1 MSATA
6 ADLRG
11 RAVVICC
18 GTGGVGK
25 TTTAA
30 ALALS
35 AARAGRRAVVVTI
48 DPAKRLADTLGLDQ
62 LSDTP
67 SEIDPALWTTAHGA
81 GDRAAPGGTLHALML
96 DTKATFDRLVAGEAV
111 DPEQAQRILDNPFY
125 RNVSGALGGTQEYMA
140 AEKLYELHQD
150 GRFDVIVVD
159 TPPSRHALDFLD
171 APARLLRLLD
181 NRVFRL
187 LMAPTKAGMRVA
199 SIALQS
205 FLRTV
210 SRVVGTGVIEDVIA
224 FMQAFEGMESGF
236 RERAEHVQALI
247 SDQGTA
253 FVLVTS
259 PRRDA
264 VEEAE
269 FFAARLV
276 DAHLGVALLVVN
288 RVHPRFGDESPE
300 GLRARAGAYE
310 PGSELAV
317 LYANLADYREVA
329 ERERDAV
336 HGLSERVGGDVS
348 TVWVPLLD
356 HDVHDFATLSE
367 IATHIAPEF

>member
-1 MSATA
+1 
-6 ADLRG
+6 
-11 RAVVICC
+11 
-18 GTGGVGK
+18 
-25 TTTAA
+25 
-30 ALALS
+30 
-35 AARAGRRAVVVTI
+35 
-48 DPAKRLADTLGLDQ
+48 
-62 LSDTP
+62 
-67 SEIDPALWTTAHGA
+67 
-81 GDRAAPGGTLHALML
+81 
-96 DTKATFDRLVAGEAV
+96 
-111 DPEQAQRILDNPFY
+111 
-125 RNVSGALGGTQEYMA
+125 MA

-150 GRFDVIVVD
+150 GRFEVIVVD

-187 LMAPTKAGMRVA
+187 LMAPTRAGMRVA

-205 FLRTV
+205 FLKTV
-210 SRVVGTGVIEDVIA
+210 ARVVGTGVIEDVVA

-247 SDQGTA
+247 SDPSTA

-269 FFAARLV
+269 FFAARLA
-276 DAHLGVALLVVN
+276 DAQLDVATLVVN
-288 RVHPRFGDESPE
+288 RVHPRFGDEAPE
-300 GLRARAGAYE
+300 GLRARAHAFPPE
-310 PGSELAV
+310 SQLAV

-329 ERERDAV
+329 DRERETV

-348 TVWVPLLD
+348 TVYVPLLD
-356 HDVHDFATLSE
+356 HDVHDFTTLSE
-367 IATHIAPEF
+367 VAAHIAPTF